1 MLLFLIKAFASQF
14 VYCRK
19 KLELDS
25 QKINVNGGAMAFGH
39 PLGATGTFLWIIEVK
54 MNSTLISGD
63 SYSNHLSILQ
73 KHY

>member
-1 MLLFLIKAFASQF
+1 M
-14 VYCRK
+14 
-19 KLELDS
+19 
-25 QKINVNGGAMAFGH
+25 AMGH

-63 SYSNHLSILQ
+63 SYSNHLSILR